1 MMRHHSLARRA
12 CAAAPAR
19 QHGAILITSL
29 IFLMVLTMFVLAM
42 VRGGSL
48 EERMARNARDQKV
61 ALEAAEAVLR
71 DAEAILFTQAPFDPF
86 DAAQFLPSCANG
98 LCYRP
103 TAANTWQNIDW
114 NAAALTRTF
123 NNAASQIT
131 GLTAQPRYVVEIV
144 APPTKTSS
152 SGQCENGLARIT
164 ARGQGNGGAIAL
176 IQSTVRF
183 RVFTNI
189 CG

>member
-1 MMRHHSLARRA
+1 MMRHHSLTLRA
-12 CAAAPAR
+12 MAPMPAR
-19 QHGAILITSL
+19 QRGAILITSL

-48 EERMARNARDQKV
+48 EERMARNSRDQKL

-71 DAEAILFTQAPFDPF
+71 DAESILFTQAPFDPF
-86 DAAQFLPSCANG
+86 DSAQFQSSCANG

-103 TAANTWQNIDW
+103 AAANTWQNIDW
-114 NAAALTRTF
+114 SATAVTRTF
-123 NNAASQIT
+123 DNAATQIS
-131 GLTAQPRYVVEIV
+131 GLTVQPRYVVEV
-144 APPTKTSS
+144 VTPPTKSSS
-152 SGQCENGLARIT
+152 SGQCEPGLARIT